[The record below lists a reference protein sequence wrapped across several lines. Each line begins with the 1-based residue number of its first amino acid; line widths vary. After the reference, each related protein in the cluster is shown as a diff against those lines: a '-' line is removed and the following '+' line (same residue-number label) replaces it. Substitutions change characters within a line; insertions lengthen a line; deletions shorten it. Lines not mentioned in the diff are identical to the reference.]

1 MTKAKEIIEHG
12 DSSNVVP
19 MDDTPTSV
27 LNIIATSVAAGGT
40 DVAVLEKMFDL
51 YERDEARKAAKLFDA
66 AMSEFQGTV
75 KPIRRIKKADRFTY
89 APIEEI
95 IRTIQGDLS
104 ANGLSVRFD
113 TKFESDGYITAYC
126 TVSHVG
132 GHKERSEFTCPV
144 DKENKQRINVAQQ
157 QASANSYARRYALS
171 NALNLVYSDEDDDGN
186 AAGTQFLTTDQAIE
200 IKEMIIEKHVD
211 EQLFFKWV
219 GVDTTDT
226 KLSDC
231 YALIPAN
238 WYARIK
244 REYT

>member
-1 MTKAKEIIEHG
+1 MTKQNKTKQQAIIETLA
-12 DSSNVVP
+12 DDVTP
-19 MDDTPTSV
+19 ITDTPTSV
-27 LNIIATSVAAGGT
+27 LKIIADSVAGGTT

-51 YERDEARKAAKLFDA
+51 YERDEARKAEKLFDEA
-66 AMSEFQGTV
+66 LAEFQGTA

-113 TKFESDGYITAYC
+113 TKFDSTGYITAFC

-171 NALNLVYSDEDDDGN
+171 NALNLVYSDEDDDGG
-186 AAGTQFLTTDQAIE
+186 AAGTTFLTTDQAIE
-200 IKEMIIEKHVD
+200 IQDLVCEKKVNQ
-211 EQLFFKWV
+211 EAFFKWV
-219 GVDTTDT
+219 GVD
-226 KLSDC
+226 S
-231 YALIPAN
+231 YESIPAS

-244 REYT
+244 REYK